1 MCVDTMGRCI
11 NGLDQHPEL
20 RKHVRQLLKS
30 TPNFMKGIAS
40 AGTMM
45 RKLVTT
51 FGKRQC
57 MGGRGMDTRYID
69 LENTHRR
76 LGTFL
81 LSLWPVFSASCY
93 FAKLYIFCSVLAWFF
108 SPVALLRS
116 NLE

>member
-1 MCVDTMGRCI
+1 MGRCI

-69 LENTHRR
+69 LENTHSR